1 MTHARR
7 NTKVLGFD
15 PAYALRLR
23 ISNYCLIIID
33 TISDTKLLTTI

>member
-1 MTHARR
+1 MTQARR

-23 ISNYCLIIID
+23 MSSYCLKIID
-33 TISDTKLLTTI
+33 TIIECL